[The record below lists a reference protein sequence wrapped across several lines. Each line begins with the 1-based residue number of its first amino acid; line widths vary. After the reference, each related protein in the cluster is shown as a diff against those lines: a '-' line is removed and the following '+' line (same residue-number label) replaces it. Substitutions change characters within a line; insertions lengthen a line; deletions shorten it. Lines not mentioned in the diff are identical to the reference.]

1 MIVDAEPLEDS
12 HAEISE
18 GDLQENAK
26 MLAEKIVAAH
36 PELILNIDESGLDC
50 KRDTHKLKIVSS
62 NACPRVYLSPRA
74 ESHITFL
81 CGIGATGWQVRPMV
95 IVKIQSVV
103 SDLAVHFGFPTSE
116 HAEIVSFSSAYINE
130 QLFSHWITSI
140 LVLSVEM

>member
-1 MIVDAEPLEDS
+1 MQSALLNWINTSFSLNLTLQWLSAYIQQEKSLLIVDAEPLEDS
-12 HAEISE
+12 CAEISE

-36 PELILNIDESGLDC
+36 PELILNIDELGLDC

-81 CGIGATGWQVRPMV
+81 CSGVFIDEAN
-95 IVKIQSVV
+95 KI
-103 SDLAVHFGFPTSE
+103 
-116 HAEIVSFSSAYINE
+116 IKK
-130 QLFSHWITSI
+130 
-140 LVLSVEM
+140 